1 MAPIGRTATARG
13 TRAALAAAVLLPLTV
28 AGPATAASAA
38 TAPQA
43 APQVAAQ
50 GIPAQAVPA
59 QKKLPEGLYGTADPE
74 FDGVWRQS
82 LALLAQRSQQ
92 LRPAPAAVAFLT
104 GQQCAD
110 GGFAAYRADVAKPCD
125 EAAEDTNAT
134 AAAVQALSAL
144 GKERKAVDR
153 GVAWLKEI
161 QNEDGGWGF
170 NPGGPTDA
178 NSTAVVVGALAAVGE
193 EPEKTTAG
201 GGSPYDALAA
211 LQLGCDAKKTE
222 RGAYAYQPEDD
233 GALFPNDYATAS
245 AVLAGTGNGLG
256 AGMAQGDAGGGKDE
270 PAEAGACAE
279 DPSPAEAADAGAAYL
294 AQKLAA
300 GDGHLP
306 MTTGEGP
313 DHNAT
318 AVAALALAAGG
329 HRSAAREPYGW
340 LERDKSTLAWSKENP
355 AALATL
361 ILAADAVDADPSAFA
376 DGTDLVANLN
386 ATGPQP
392 TAEKPATDPAASEES
407 SDDDG
412 GPGVVVWSLLA
423 VGLAAGAGI
432 GLLASA
438 RRKKRA

>member
-1 MAPIGRTATARG
+1 MAPIGRTAAARG

-28 AGPATAASAA
+28 AGSATAASAA
-38 TAPQA
+38 TAPHTAPQA
-43 APQVAAQ
+43 APHAA
-50 GIPAQAVPA
+50 PLSAPA

-82 LALLAQRSQQ
+82 LAVLAQRTQD
-92 LRPAPAAVAFLT
+92 LRPAPAAVGFLT

-110 GGFAAYRADVAKPCD
+110 GGFAAYRADVAEPCD
-125 EAAEDTNAT
+125 AAAEDTNAT
-134 AAAVQALSAL
+134 AAAVQALSAA
-144 GKERKAVDR
+144 GGERKAVDK
-153 GVAWLKEI
+153 GVAWLKKI

-193 EPEKTTAG
+193 EPAKTAADG
-201 GGSPYDALAA
+201 GSSPYDALAA
-211 LQLGCDAKKTE
+211 LQLGCDAKKAE

-233 GALFPNDYATAS
+233 GALFPNDYATAA

-256 AGMAQGDAGGGKDE
+256 AGLAEKGAGGGKDE
-270 PAEAGACAE
+270 PVEAGACTD
-279 DPSPAEAADAGAAYL
+279 DPSPAQAADAGAAYL

-306 MTTGEGP
+306 MMTGEGP

-318 AVAALALAAGG
+318 AVAVLALAAGG
-329 HRSAAREPYGW
+329 HGSAAREPYGW
-340 LERDKSTLAWSKENP
+340 LERDRSTLAWSKENP

-361 ILAADAVDADPSAFA
+361 ILAAAAVDADPGAFA
-376 DGTDLVANLN
+376 GDTDLVARLN

-392 TAEKPATDPAASEES
+392 KAAEPAADTAAEEES
-407 SDDDG
+407 SDDG
-412 GPGVVVWSLLA
+412 GPGVAVWSLLA

-438 RRKKRA
+438 RRKRRG

>member
-1 MAPIGRTATARG
+1 MAPIGRNAAARS

-28 AGPATAASAA
+28 AGSATAASAA

-43 APQVAAQ
+43 AP
-50 GIPAQAVPA
+50 QAVPA

-82 LALLAQRSQQ
+82 LAILAQRTQQ
-92 LRPAPAAVAFLT
+92 LRPAPAAVGFLT

-110 GGFAAYRADVAKPCD
+110 GGFAAYRADVAEPCD
-125 EAAEDTNAT
+125 EATEDTNAT
-134 AAAVQALSAL
+134 AAAVQALSAA
-144 GKERKAVDR
+144 GGERKAVGK
-153 GVAWLKEI
+153 GVAWLKKV

-193 EPEKTTAG
+193 KPEKTTAG
-201 GGSPYDALAA
+201 GGSPYDALAT
-211 LQLGCDAKKTE
+211 LQLGCDAKKAE

-245 AVLAGTGNGLG
+245 AVLAGTGHGLG
-256 AGMAQGDAGGGKDE
+256 VGLAQGDAGGGKDK
-270 PAEAGACAE
+270 PVEAGTCTQ
-279 DPSPAEAADAGAAYL
+279 DPTPAKAADAGAAYL

-306 MTTGEGP
+306 MMTGEGP

-329 HRSAAREPYGW
+329 HASAAREPYGW

-361 ILAADAVDADPSAFA
+361 ILAADAVDADPGAFA
-376 DGTDLVANLN
+376 GGTDLVASLN

-392 TAEKPATDPAASEES
+392 TAEKPAADPAAAEES
-407 SDDDG
+407 SDDE
-412 GPGVVVWSLLA
+412 GPGMAVWSLLA

>member
-1 MAPIGRTATARG
+1 MAPIGRTAARG

-28 AGPATAASAA
+28 AGSATATAAPAA
-38 TAPQA
+38 PAQTAPQTASHVASHA
-43 APQVAAQ
+43 A
-50 GIPAQAVPA
+50 PA
-59 QKKLPEGLYGTADPE
+59 QKKLPEGLYGTADPK

-82 LALLAQRSQQ
+82 LAILAQRTQG

-125 EAAEDTNAT
+125 EATEDTNAT
-134 AAAVQALSAL
+134 AAAVQALTAA
-144 GKERKAVDR
+144 GGEHQAIDK
-153 GVAWLKEI
+153 GVAWLKKI

-178 NSTAVVVGALAAVGE
+178 NSTAVVVGALAAVGQR
-193 EPEKTTAG
+193 PERTTADG
-201 GGSPYDALAA
+201 GNPYDALAA
-211 LQLGCDAKKTE
+211 LQLGCDAKKAE
-222 RGAYAYQPEDD
+222 RGAYAYQPEED
-233 GALFPNDYATAS
+233 GALFPNDYATAA

-256 AGMAQGDAGGGKDE
+256 FSLAEDGAGNGKDE
-270 PAEAGACAE
+270 PVEAGACTK
-279 DPSPAEAADAGAAYL
+279 DPSPAQAAEAGAAYL

-300 GDGHLP
+300 GDAHLP
-306 MTTGEGP
+306 AMTGDGP

-329 HRSAAREPYGW
+329 HASAAREPYGW

-361 ILAADAVDADPSAFA
+361 ILAAAAVDADPSAFA
-376 DGTDLVANLN
+376 GDTDLVARLN

-392 TAEKPATDPAASEES
+392 TAEKPVADTAAADEES

-412 GPGVVVWSLLA
+412 PGVATWTLLG

-432 GLLASA
+432 GLLVSA
-438 RRKKRA
+438 RRKKSA

>member
-1 MAPIGRTATARG
+1 MAPIGRTAATRG
-13 TRAALAAAVLLPLTV
+13 TRAALAAAVLLPLTL
-28 AGPATAASAA
+28 AGSATAASAA
-38 TAPQA
+38 APTAPQT
-43 APQVAAQ
+43 APV
-50 GIPAQAVPA
+50 

-82 LALLAQRSQQ
+82 LAILAQRTQQ
-92 LRPAPAAVAFLT
+92 LRPAPAAVGFLT

-125 EAAEDTNAT
+125 AATEDTNAT
-134 AAAVQALSAL
+134 AAAVQALSAA
-144 GKERKAVDR
+144 GGERKAVDQ
-153 GVAWLKEI
+153 GAAWLKKI
-161 QNEDGGWGF
+161 QNDDGGWGF

-193 EPEKTTAG
+193 RPEKTTAG

-211 LQLGCDAKKTE
+211 LQLGCDAEKGE
-222 RGAYAYQPEDD
+222 QGAYAYQPEED
-233 GALFPNDYATAS
+233 GALFPNDYATAA

-256 AGMAQGDAGGGKDE
+256 LGLAEEGAAGGGDK
-270 PAEAGACAE
+270 PVEAGVCTE
-279 DPSPAEAADAGAAYL
+279 DPSTAEASEAGAAYL

-300 GDGHLP
+300 GDEHLP
-306 MTTGEGP
+306 AMTGEGP

-318 AVAALALAAGG
+318 AVAAIALAAGG

-340 LERDKSTLAWSKENP
+340 LERDKSTLPWTKDNP

-361 ILAADAVDADPSAFA
+361 ILAADAVGADPGAFA
-376 DGTDLVANLN
+376 GDTDLVARLS

-392 TAEKPATDPAASEES
+392 TAEKPAPDAAAAADEES
-407 SDDDG
+407 SDDG
-412 GPGVVVWSLLA
+412 GPGAAVWTLLG

-438 RRKKRA
+438 RRKRRA

>member
-1 MAPIGRTATARG
+1 MPPIGRTAAARG
-13 TRAALAAAVLLPLTV
+13 TRAALAAAVLLPLTL
-28 AGPATAASAA
+28 AGSATAASAA
-38 TAPQA
+38 AQTAPQA
-43 APQVAAQ
+43 VP
-50 GIPAQAVPA
+50 QAVPQTAPA

-82 LALLAQRSQQ
+82 LAILAQRAQQ
-92 LRPAPAAVAFLT
+92 LVPAPAAVAFLT

-110 GGFAAYRADVAKPCD
+110 GGFAAYRPDVAKPCD
-125 EAAEDTNAT
+125 AATEDTNAT
-134 AAAVQALSAL
+134 AAAVQALSAA
-144 GKERKAVDR
+144 GGERKAVDK
-153 GVAWLKEI
+153 GVAWLKKI
-161 QNEDGGWGF
+161 QNDDGGWGF

-193 EPEKTTAG
+193 RPEQTTAG

-211 LQLGCDAKKTE
+211 LQLGCDAKKAE
-222 RGAYAYQPEDD
+222 QGAYAYQPEKD
-233 GALFPNDYATAS
+233 GALFPNDYATAA

-256 AGMAQGDAGGGKDE
+256 LGLRELNAAGDKDK
-270 PAEAGACAE
+270 PVEAGACAK
-279 DPSPAEAADAGAAYL
+279 DPSPAAASEAGTAYL

-300 GDGHLP
+300 GGEHLP
-306 MTTGEGP
+306 AMTGEGP

-318 AVAALALAAGG
+318 AVAAIALAAGG

-340 LERDKSTLAWSKENP
+340 LERDKSTLPWTKDNP

-361 ILAADAVDADPSAFA
+361 ILAADAVDADPRAF
-376 DGTDLVANLN
+376 DGDTDLVARLN
-386 ATGPQP
+386 ATGPRP
-392 TAEKPATDPAASEES
+392 TVEKHATGAMPADEES

-412 GPGVVVWSLLA
+412 PGAAVWALLG

-438 RRKKRA
+438 RRKRSE

>member
-1 MAPIGRTATARG
+1 MAPIGRTAARG

-28 AGPATAASAA
+28 AGTASAA
-38 TAPQA
+38 PAAGAPQA
-43 APQVAAQ
+43 APHAA
-50 GIPAQAVPA
+50 PHAVPV

-82 LALLAQRSQQ
+82 LAVLAQRTQQ
-92 LRPAPAAVAFLT
+92 LRPAPAAIDFLT

-110 GGFAAYRADVAKPCD
+110 GGFAAYRADAAKPCD
-125 EAAEDTNAT
+125 AATEDTNAT
-134 AAAVQALSAL
+134 AAAVQALSAA
-144 GKERKAVDR
+144 GGERKAVDK
-153 GVAWLKEI
+153 GVAWLKKI
-161 QNEDGGWGF
+161 QNDDGGWGF

-193 EPEKTTAG
+193 RPEKTTAG

-211 LQLGCDAKKTE
+211 LQLGCDAKKAE
-222 RGAYAYQPEDD
+222 QGAYAYQPEED
-233 GALFPNDYATAS
+233 GALFPNDYATAA

-256 AGMAQGDAGGGKDE
+256 VGLAKKDAAGGRDK
-270 PAEAGACAE
+270 PVEAVACTD
-279 DPSPAEAADAGAAYL
+279 DPSPAQASEAGAAYL

-300 GDGHLP
+300 GDAHLAA
-306 MTTGEGP
+306 MTGEGP

-329 HRSAAREPYGW
+329 HGSAAREPYGW
-340 LERDKSTLAWSKENP
+340 LERDKSTLAWAKDNP

-361 ILAADAVDADPSAFA
+361 ILAADAVDADPGAFA
-376 DGTDLVANLN
+376 GDTDLVARLN

-392 TAEKPATDPAASEES
+392 TAEKPAADAAAAAGEES

-412 GPGVVVWSLLA
+412 GPGAAVWTLLG

-438 RRKKRA
+438 RRKRRG

>member
-1 MAPIGRTATARG
+1 MAPIGRTAARG

-28 AGPATAASAA
+28 AGPATAAVAA
-38 TAPQA
+38 TAPHA
-43 APQVAAQ
+43 APHAA
-50 GIPAQAVPA
+50 PA
-59 QKKLPEGLYGTADPE
+59 QKKLPAGLYGTADPE

-82 LALLAQRSQQ
+82 LALLAQRTQR
-92 LRPAPAAVAFLT
+92 LRPAPEAVGFLT

-110 GGFAAYRADVAKPCD
+110 GGFAAYRPDVSKPCD
-125 EAAEDTNAT
+125 AATEDTNAT
-134 AAAVQALSAL
+134 AAAVQALSAT
-144 GKERKAVDR
+144 GGERKAVDK
-153 GVAWLKEI
+153 GVAWLKKI

-193 EPEKTTAG
+193 KPERTTAG

-211 LQLGCDAKKTE
+211 LQLGCDAKKAE

-233 GALFPNDYATAS
+233 GALFPNDYATAA

-256 AGMAQGDAGGGKDE
+256 LGLAEKGAAGGKDK
-270 PAEAGACAE
+270 PVEAGACAG
-279 DPSPAEAADAGAAYL
+279 DPSPAEAAEAGAAYL
-294 AQKLAA
+294 AQKLAQ

-306 MTTGEGP
+306 MATGEGP

-318 AVAALALAAGG
+318 GVAVLALAAGG
-329 HRSAAREPYGW
+329 HGSAAREPYGW

-361 ILAADAVDADPSAFA
+361 ILAAAAVDADPSAFA
-376 DGTDLVANLN
+376 GDTDLVARLN

-392 TAEKPATDPAASEES
+392 TAEKPAADTAAEDEES

-412 GPGVVVWSLLA
+412 PGVAVWSLLA

-438 RRKKRA
+438 RRKRRE